1 MRIRRSVVIAA
12 ACGTLCAAQHSSP
25 PAQTSFATPDDAARE
40 LVQAAGDFN
49 VSELSQILGPDSKG
63 LVTSEDPVA
72 DRSRA
77 ATFATLAREKLS
89 VVTDAKTGRAQLLA
103 GNDAWPFPIP
113 IVKKNGRWY
122 FDTKSGRKEIL
133 LRRIG
138 ENELDAIEICRGYV
152 EAQQQYSLERH
163 DGVNQYAQR
172 IISTPGTQDGLAW
185 QTAEGTWA
193 GPVGENIAKAL
204 EEGYTPGVPPYHGY
218 YFKVLKGQGS
228 AAPLGEMDFVIEG
241 VMIGGFALAAAPA
254 EYRVT
259 GVETFIVNQDG
270 IVYQKDLGP
279 DTVTIFKNMERYNP
293 DKTWRIT
300 GDAP

>member
-1 MRIRRSVVIAA
+1 MRIRHSAVIAA
-12 ACGTLCAAQHSSP
+12 ACGMLCAAQHSSAP
-25 PAQTSFATPDDAARE
+25 VQSRFSTPEDAARE

-49 VSELSQILGPDSKG
+49 VPNLLQILGPDSQE
-63 LVTSEDPVA
+63 LVSSEDPVA
-72 DRSRA
+72 DKARA
-77 ATFATLAREKLS
+77 ATFATLAQEKLS
-89 VVTDAKTGRAQLLA
+89 VVTDVKTGRAQLLA
-103 GNDAWPFPIP
+103 GDDAWPFPIP
-113 IVKKNGRWY
+113 LVKRNGWWY
-122 FDTKSGRKEIL
+122 FDTKAGSKEIL
-133 LRRIG
+133 FRRIG

-152 EAQQQYSLERH
+152 EAQQQYALERH

-172 IISTPGTQDGLAW
+172 IISTPSTQDGLAW

-204 EEGYTPGVPPYHGY
+204 AEGYTPGVPPYHGY
-218 YFKVLKGQGS
+218 YFKVLKGQGP
-228 AAPLGEMDFVIEG
+228 AAVLGEMDFVIRG

-254 EYRVT
+254 DYRVT

-279 DTVTIFKNMERYNP
+279 ETVTIFQKMETYNP